1 MSSMYERAR
10 KDIKIMQN
18 FIKFL
23 LRKEN
28 IYKIERQRGKKKE
41 DELSTT

>member
-1 MSSMYERAR
+1 MSCIYERDR

-28 IYKIERQRGKKKE
+28 IYKIERQRGEKKE
-41 DELSTT
+41 DALSTT